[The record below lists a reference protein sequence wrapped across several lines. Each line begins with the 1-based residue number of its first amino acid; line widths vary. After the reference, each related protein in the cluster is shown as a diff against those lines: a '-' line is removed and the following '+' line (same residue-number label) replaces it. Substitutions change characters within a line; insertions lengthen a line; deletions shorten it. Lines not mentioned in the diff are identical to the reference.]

1 MSVLNVIF
9 IIPTELTTNPNTLSI
24 SLLKEKGIAFS
35 VYPYDDKCS
44 GVLYDFFCLM
54 CSYL

>member
-24 SLLKEKGIAFS
+24 NLLKEKGIDFS
-35 VYPYDDKCS
+35 IYPYDDKCS
-44 GVLYDFFCLM
+44 GVLNSLFCLM